1 MKKKPLFI
9 LVGPT
14 AVGKT
19 SLSIALAKALNGEI
33 ISADSMQIYEYMD
46 IGTAKVTEEE
56 KEGINHYLI
65 DEVLPDVDFSVSDF
79 QNKANTYID
88 KILCKDKLPMVVG
101 GTGLYINSLIYDL
114 NFTSSVSNWDLRDE
128 YEEKAKIHGNEYIHD
143 ELKSVDPVSAK
154 RVHVNDTK
162 RIIRAI
168 EVYKQTGKPMS
179 ESYKD
184 FRKPNDNFDIAM
196 IGLTIDREKLY
207 ERINKRIDIMMDQGL
222 IEEVKS
228 LLNKGY
234 DDNLTSMQGIGYKE
248 IISYLKGECSLE
260 ETKEILKRQ
269 SRRYAK
275 RQLTWFRKEER
286 IHWID
291 VDEFTSNYDIEK
303 YALDFIKDKL
313 NYLIRGGK
321 FE

>member
-19 SLSIALAKALNGEI
+19 SLSIALAKVLNGEI

-46 IGTAKVTEEE
+46 IGTAKITDEE
-56 KEGINHYLI
+56 KDGITHYLI
-65 DEVLPDVDFSVSDF
+65 DEVTPDVDFSVSDF
-79 QNKANTYID
+79 QSKAKTYIG
-88 KILCKDKLPMVVG
+88 KILNEDKLPMVIG

-114 NFTSSVSNWDLRDE
+114 DFTSSVSNWNLRYE
-128 YEEKAKIHGNEYIHD
+128 YEEKANAYGNKYIHD
-143 ELKSVDPVSAK
+143 ELKNVDPVSAD

-162 RIIRAI
+162 RIIRAL
-168 EVYKQTGKPMS
+168 EVYYETGKPMS

-184 FRKPNDNFDIAM
+184 FRKPSNEFDIVM
-196 IGLTIDREKLY
+196 IGLRMDREKLY
-207 ERINKRIDIMMDQGL
+207 ERINKRIDIMMEQGL

-228 LLNKGY
+228 LLDKGY
-234 DDNLTSMQGIGYKE
+234 SEDLTSMQGIGYKE

-260 ETKEILKRQ
+260 ETVEILKRQ

-291 VDEFTSNYDIEK
+291 VDEFDSIDEIEK
-303 YALDFIKDKL
+303 AALNIINDEF
-313 NYLIRGGK
+313 N
-321 FE
+321 FN

>member
-19 SLSIALAKALNGEI
+19 SLSIALAKSLNGEI
-33 ISADSMQIYEYMD
+33 ISADSMQIYDYMD
-46 IGTAKVTEEE
+46 IGTAKITDEE
-56 KEGINHYLI
+56 KDGITHYLI
-65 DEVLPDVDFSVSDF
+65 DEVTPDIDFSVSDF
-79 QNKANTYID
+79 QHKAKTYIG
-88 KILCKDKLPMVVG
+88 KILNEDKLPMVIG

-114 NFTSSVSNWDLRDE
+114 DFTSSVSNWNLRYE
-128 YEEKAKIHGNEYIHD
+128 YEEKANAYGNKYIHD
-143 ELKSVDPVSAK
+143 ELKNVDPVSAD

-162 RIIRAI
+162 RIIRAL
-168 EVYKQTGKPMS
+168 EVYYETGKPMS

-184 FRKPNDNFDIAM
+184 FRKPSNEFDIVM
-196 IGLTIDREKLY
+196 IGLRMDREKLY
-207 ERINKRIDIMMDQGL
+207 ERINKRIDIMMEQGL

-228 LLNKGY
+228 LLDKGY
-234 DDNLTSMQGIGYKE
+234 SEDLTSMQGIGYKE

-260 ETKEILKRQ
+260 ETVEILKRQ

-291 VDEFTSNYDIEK
+291 VDEFDSIDEIEK
-303 YALDFIKDKL
+303 AALNIINDEF
-313 NYLIRGGK
+313 N
-321 FE
+321 FN

>member
-19 SLSIALAKALNGEI
+19 RLSIALAKALNGEI

-46 IGTAKVTEEE
+46 IGTAKIIDEE
-56 KEGINHYLI
+56 KDGIIHHLI
-65 DEVLPDVDFSVSDF
+65 DEVMPDVDFSVSDF
-79 QNKANTYID
+79 QSKAKTHIEEILD
-88 KILCKDKLPMVVG
+88 KGKLPMVVG

-114 NFTSSVSNWDLRDE
+114 DFTSSVSNWNLRYE
-128 YEEKAKIHGNEYIHD
+128 YEEKANAYGNEYIHD
-143 ELKSVDPVSAK
+143 ELKNVDPVSAD

-162 RIIRAI
+162 RIIRAL
-168 EVYKQTGKPMS
+168 EVYYETGKPMS

-184 FRKPNDNFDIAM
+184 FRKPSNEFDIVM
-196 IGLTIDREKLY
+196 IGLRMDREKLY
-207 ERINKRIDIMMDQGL
+207 ERIDKRIDIMIEQGL

-228 LLNKGY
+228 LLDKGY
-234 DDNLTSMQGIGYKE
+234 SEDLTSMQGIGYKE

-260 ETKEILKRQ
+260 DTVEILKRQ

-275 RQLTWFRKEER
+275 RQLTWFRKEEKV
-286 IHWID
+286 HWVD
-291 VDEFTSNYDIEK
+291 VDEFDNMDEIEK
-303 YALDFIKDKL
+303 TALDIINKEF
-313 NYLIRGGK
+313 N
-321 FE
+321 FN